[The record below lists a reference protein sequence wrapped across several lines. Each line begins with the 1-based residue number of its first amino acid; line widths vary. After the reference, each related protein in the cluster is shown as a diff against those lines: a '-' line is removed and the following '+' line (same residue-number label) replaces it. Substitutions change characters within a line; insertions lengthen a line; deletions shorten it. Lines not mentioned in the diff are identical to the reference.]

1 MRTPTPII
9 IAVITLMISAC
20 GGGGGGDAGAAVTP
34 PSGATPVTLYHPSG
48 RIAAQGWYAAGT
60 TTRVGAW
67 NEFFDQNNSPKQWD
81 RSYANG
87 SWNQAVAWREFNA
100 DGSTRN
106 DWTDR

>member
-1 MRTPTPII
+1 MRTVSSTCIF
-9 IAVITLMISAC
+9 ALLVLLLSAC
-20 GGGGGGDAGAAVTP
+20 GGGGGDGGAAV
-34 PSGATPVTLYHPSG
+34 PSGATPVTLYYPSG
-48 RIAAQGWYAAGT
+48 RIAAQGFYAAGT

-67 NEFFDQNNSPKQWD
+67 NEFFDQGSSPKQWN

-87 SWNQAVAWREFNA
+87 TWDQAVAWREFNA